1 MGVGVA
7 ILAVNIIDAP
17 GRVLYVTS
25 AEVLV
30 VARTEFLVPTL
41 SVGTRN
47 GGWIKRYDVS
57 SFFGYF
63 IMKDKG
69 EFLNKSEKWPKKDL
83 KGLGS
88 AFPRL
93 SHPSLPPPLTEI
105 IIADL
110 CGL

>member
-1 MGVGVA
+1 MILPWPGVAHVEIRFHIGPLAQVEIQVGMGVGVA

-47 GGWIKRYDVS
+47 DGWIKRYGVL

-63 IMKDKG
+63 IMKDKP
-69 EFLNKSEKWPKKDL
+69 EFLNKSEK
-83 KGLGS
+83 
-88 AFPRL
+88 
-93 SHPSLPPPLTEI
+93 
-105 IIADL
+105 
-110 CGL
+110 